1 MNDLGEVLSL
11 QGRAADQTA
20 VDLALRHQTL
30 AVLRIHGAAV
40 LDAHIVRRIAVS
52 RANRLTDDAD
62 GLIRLLVGRGQTGS
76 DCPGSYAMTTL
87 RTSSAVKPDSAISV
101 W

>member
-20 VDLALRHQTL
+20 VDFALRHQTL

-52 RANRLTDDAD
+52 GANRLTDDAD
-62 GLIRLLVGRGQTGS
+62 GLVRLLVGRGQTGS
-76 DCPGSYAMTTL
+76 YAITTL
-87 RTSSAVKPDSAISV
+87 RTSSAVRPDSAISV